1 MKGAAIMYK
10 CILCNHETQAFRHE
24 KFDVTYYRCFH
35 CELISKDSKDF
46 VSEDEALKIYNYHNN
61 AIEDSRYVAYFNHFL
76 EDSVFDYTNE
86 GKKAF
91 DFGSGPSPV
100 LAQILERHYGYDV
113 DIYDLFYAPD
123 KVYENQKY
131 DLVTT
136 TEVVEHLENPLPY
149 FELFA
154 SLLKPDG
161 VLAVMTQFHKN
172 DDDLFLNWHYMRDMS
187 HISFYTP
194 KTMAYI
200 ASKVGLKVVYT
211 DGNRYTTFR
220 QL

>member
-1 MKGAAIMYK
+1 MHR
-10 CILCNHETQAFRHE
+10 CILCNHETQSFRHE
-24 KFDVTYYRCFH
+24 KFDVTYHRCYH

-61 AIEDSRYVAYFNHFL
+61 SIEDPRYVAYFNRFL
-76 EDSVFDYTNE
+76 EDAVFDYAGV

-100 LAQILERHYGYDV
+100 LAQILERHHGYEV

-136 TEVVEHLENPLPY
+136 TEVVEHLEDPLPY
-149 FELFA
+149 FELFV

-172 DDDLFLNWHYMRDMS
+172 DDALFLDWHYMRDMS
-187 HISFYTP
+187 HISFFTP

-200 ASKVGLKVVYT
+200 AKKVGLKVVFT
-211 DGNRYTTFR
+211 DGNLYTTFK
-220 QL
+220 LDL